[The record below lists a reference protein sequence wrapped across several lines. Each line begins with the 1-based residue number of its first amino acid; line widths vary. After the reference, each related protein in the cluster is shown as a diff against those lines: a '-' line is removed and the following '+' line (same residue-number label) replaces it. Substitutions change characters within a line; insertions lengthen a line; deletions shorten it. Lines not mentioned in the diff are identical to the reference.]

1 MLRNTW
7 GRCGGLFS
15 LALVVLLIG
24 GCGYKGLSTMDSV
37 GPIGDTERDLLIFT
51 LLAMLFVLIPIV
63 LLTIGISWRYR
74 AGNTNSTYD
83 PHWSHSWLI
92 EMFVWGG
99 PAVILVIL
107 AVITWVSTHDLDP
120 YKAIKSDAKPV
131 HIQAV
136 ATQWK
141 WVFIYPDEGVASVNE
156 FAFPQNVPLDID
168 LTSNDVMNA
177 FMIQRMGTQIFAM
190 SGMRTQL
197 HLLSRETGNF
207 EGGNYQYTGNG
218 FSKMRFTA
226 KAMTQDNY
234 QQWLNKVR
242 TQGTPLNYAKFQ
254 QMAKPSTV
262 DQPIYYSTV
271 TDGLFAD
278 IIGQFHKSNDMAMEH
293 DGSADESESSEG
305 AEDGTAH
312 AAASH

>member
-15 LALVVLLIG
+15 LALVVLFIG
-24 GCGYKGLSTMDSV
+24 GCGYKGLSTMDPV

-63 LLTIGISWRYR
+63 FLTFGIAWRYR

-92 EMFVWGG
+92 EFFVWGG

-107 AVITWVSTHDLDP
+107 AVVTWVSTHDLDP

-131 HIQAV
+131 QIQAV

-141 WVFIYPDEGVASVNE
+141 WVFIYPEQGVASVNE
-156 FAFPQNVPLDID
+156 FAFPQNVPLDIH

-197 HLLSRETGNF
+197 HLMSRETGNF

-226 KAMTQDNY
+226 KAMTKDNFD
-234 QQWLNKVR
+234 QWLNKVR
-242 TQGTPLNYAKFQ
+242 SEGKPLNLATFDKL
-254 QMAKPSTV
+254 AKPSV
-262 DQPIYYSTV
+262 VKHPIYYSSV
-271 TDGLFAD
+271 TDGLFGD
-278 IIGQFHKSNDMAMEH
+278 IIGRFHHPKGPEMKHDLDPGAPEYPASTEVSEH
-293 DGSADESESSEG
+293 
-305 AEDGTAH
+305 
-312 AAASH
+312 AASH